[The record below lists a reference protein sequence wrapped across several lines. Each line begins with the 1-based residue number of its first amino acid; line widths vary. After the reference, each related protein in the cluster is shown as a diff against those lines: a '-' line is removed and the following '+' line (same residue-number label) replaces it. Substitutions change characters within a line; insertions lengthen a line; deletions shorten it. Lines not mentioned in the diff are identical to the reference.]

1 MSELGG
7 RRVGSGESG
16 WPVRGE
22 QAAGHRRAGRVGK
35 NEKMGGIH
43 KLGTYVPRSGRGT

>member
-22 QAAGHRRAGRVGK
+22 QAAGHRRAGK
-35 NEKMGGIH
+35 NEKTDGIY
-43 KLGTYVPRSGRGT
+43 KLGAYVPRPGQGS